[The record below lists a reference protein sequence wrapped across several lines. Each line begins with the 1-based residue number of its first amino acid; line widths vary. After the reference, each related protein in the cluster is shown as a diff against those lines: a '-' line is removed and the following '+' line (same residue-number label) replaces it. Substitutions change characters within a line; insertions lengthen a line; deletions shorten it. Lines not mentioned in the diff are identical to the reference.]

1 MRSEH
6 EERTDGADA
15 SEEDG
20 MKKKGAAK
28 AYGEVIATRV
38 HPDTKR
44 AAKRK
49 AHRQGKNLA
58 TWLKELVVAA
68 VDHVTR

>member
-1 MRSEH
+1 MS
-6 EERTDGADA
+6 
-15 SEEDG
+15 
-20 MKKKGAAK
+20 KKMGAAK

-58 TWLKELVVAA
+58 TWLKDLVLAA
-68 VDHVTR
+68 VDHVRQ